1 MHKQNLVNCMYQK
14 GLSKFT
20 DFISIR
26 IKFYIIF
33 LLLCTSTCE
42 WFMIQVPVSI
52 DLMTVGFIVLLSV
65 CITLISKHE
74 SDRKFSGRISNGY
87 LRWMNMFQVKLFS
100 FVL

>member
-1 MHKQNLVNCMYQK
+1 
-14 GLSKFT
+14 
-20 DFISIR
+20 
-26 IKFYIIF
+26 
-33 LLLCTSTCE
+33 
-42 WFMIQVPVSI
+42 MIQVPVSI

-74 SDRKFSGRISNGY
+74 SDGKFSGRISNGY